1 MKYSRDEIFEKMMN
15 FTAQQFI
22 VERDEINID
31 ESLIDQGIIDSL
43 GLIEITKF
51 IEQNFGIIIIESD
64 MTKENFG
71 SMNKMVNHIFRV
83 QK

>member
-1 MKYSRDEIFEKMMN
+1 MKFTREQIFEKMMN
-15 FTAQQFI
+15 FVVHQFI
-22 VERDEINID
+22 VEKEDINID

-51 IEQNFGIIIIESD
+51 IEQNFGIIIVETD
-64 MTKENFG
+64 MTRENFG
-71 SMNKMVNHIFRV
+71 SMNKMVDHVFRV